1 MKMKFALVALIVL
14 GGSGML
20 VGTASSMPVAP
31 IGQLNATN
39 VEAVALVC
47 GPRGCV
53 RTRPA
58 YRRGVVVVR
67 RPYVRR
73 YYRRY

>member
-1 MKMKFALVALIVL
+1 MKLKFALVALAVL
-14 GGSGML
+14 GGAAIST
-20 VGTASSMPVAP
+20 GTASAMPVAP
-31 IGQLNATN
+31 MDKSTIAN
-39 VEAVALVC
+39 VETIALVC

-53 RTRPA
+53 KTRPA

-73 YYRRY
+73 YYRR